1 MTDEEIIRGC
11 IQKDLRSQK
20 QLYDRYSSKMMGVC
34 LRYASNKEEAQDL
47 LQDGFIKVFQNISS
61 FKFSGEFAGW
71 IKKIMVNNALEQ
83 IRKRKIVFEK
93 LEDDFADGESE
104 NHTGESQHDVKDLLR
119 MLQQLP
125 AGYRT
130 VFNLYAIEGYT
141 HKEIA
146 ERLEIEEGTSKSQY
160 ARARAYIQKML
171 AGVKTV

>member
-1 MTDEEIIRGC
+1 
-11 IQKDLRSQK
+11 
-20 QLYDRYSSKMMGVC
+20 
-34 LRYASNKEEAQDL
+34 
-47 LQDGFIKVFQNISS
+47 
-61 FKFSGEFAGW
+61 
-71 IKKIMVNNALEQ
+71 
-83 IRKRKIVFEK
+83 
-93 LEDDFADGESE
+93 
-104 NHTGESQHDVKDLLR
+104 

>member
-1 MTDEEIIRGC
+1 MTDEEIIQGC
-11 IQKDLRSQK
+11 IRNDLRSQK
-20 QLYDRYSSKMMGVC
+20 QLYEKYSSRMMGVC
-34 LRYASNKEEAQDL
+34 LRYTSKREEAQDL

-61 FKFSGEFAGW
+61 FKFNGEFAGW
-71 IKKIMVNNALEQ
+71 VKKIMVNTALEH

-93 LEDDFADGESE
+93 LYDEQGDTDYETPIEA
-104 NHTGESQHDVKDLLR
+104 QHDAKDLIRL
-119 MLQQLP
+119 LQQLP
-125 AGYRT
+125 QGYRT

-146 ERLEIEEGTSKSQY
+146 ERLDIEEGTSKSQY

>member
-1 MTDEEIIRGC
+1 MTDEEIIQGC

-20 QLYDRYSSKMMGVC
+20 HLYDRYASKMMGVC
-34 LRYASNKEEAQDL
+34 LRYANNSDEAKDL
-47 LQDGFIKVFQNISS
+47 LQDGFIKVFQHISS
-61 FKFSGEFAGW
+61 FKFEGELAGW

-93 LEDDFADGESE
+93 LEDDFADSDSE
-104 NHTGESQHDVKDLLR
+104 YHTGESQHDVKDLLR

-125 AGYRT
+125 QGYRT

-160 ARARAYIQKML
+160 ARARAYIQKIL
-171 AGVKTV
+171 AGVKTI